1 MAFKSIKRANIRI
14 NELLAEINEVKLT
27 IIRNENNV
35 SAQDFANMRLRAQ
48 KAELALEA
56 NIQANIDR
64 GITDNTKRHNLLK
77 NIEALIQKY

>member
-14 NELLAEINEVKLT
+14 NELLTEINLL
-27 IIRNENNV
+27 RFNLSQNENNV
-35 SAQDFANMRLRAQ
+35 SAQDFADMRLRAQ

-64 GITDNTKRHNLLK
+64 GIANNTKRHNLLK
-77 NIEALIQKY
+77 DIEALIQKY